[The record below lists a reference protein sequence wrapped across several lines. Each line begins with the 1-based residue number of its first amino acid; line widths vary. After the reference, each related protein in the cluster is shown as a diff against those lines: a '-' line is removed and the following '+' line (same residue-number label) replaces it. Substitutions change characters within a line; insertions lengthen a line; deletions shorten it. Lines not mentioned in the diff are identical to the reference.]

1 MTYIDRLTE
10 LKSALE
16 RLKEAIPE
24 VQNQLEKDGVI
35 QRFEFVFELVWKT
48 LKDYAEDKGRF
59 DAASPKDAFRVAADL
74 GLIDDPLTW
83 FDFLK
88 NRNEATHLYDEQ
100 KANDVFSKIPNFIG
114 AVEDLISKIS
124 NSEKGIEV

>member
-1 MTYIDRLTE
+1 MTYVARFTE
-10 LKSALE
+10 LKTAFI

-24 VQNQLEKDGVI
+24 VKNQLEKDGAI

-74 GLIDDPLTW
+74 GLVDNPLLW

-88 NRNEATHLYDEQ
+88 SRNEATHLYDEQ
-100 KANDVFSKIPNFIG
+100 KVQDVFLKIPNFID
-114 AVEDLISKIS
+114 AVENLISKIS
-124 NSEKGIEV
+124 KGFASK

>member
-1 MTYIDRLTE
+1 MTYTARLTE
-10 LKSALE
+10 LKSAFA
-16 RLKEAIPE
+16 RLKEAIPT
-24 VQNQLEKDGVI
+24 VKNQLEKDGAI

-74 GLIDDPLTW
+74 GLIDDPLIW

-88 NRNEATHLYDEQ
+88 GRNEATHLYNEQ
-100 KANDVFSKIPNFIG
+100 KAEEVFAQIPNFIG
-114 AVEDLISKIS
+114 AVENLISKIS
-124 NSEKGIEV
+124 KE